1 MVSFEPLAY
10 LWLIYLV
17 YLKLKAIW
25 NCKTNMPFFLEK
37 LKPKSPNLGFLA
49 KIFSHSTNK
58 QTDWLNLVTVCDT
71 WDGSWE
77 GQRLN
82 CRKIRWAKVFPN
94 FIVSNQN
101 LGVSG
106 VPSWE
111 PTPCQAACH
120 TWGNTYY
127 KQNRYGPYPCRT
139 FRVAKKTLISQVT
152 KPTNVETAGKEGL
165 WCLGSLEWQM
175 GLLRGQEVAL
185 NNAMRGGKSPVLS
198 QGKEGRKQSYAESFL
213 IWGVPLKRL
222 RSSNPK

>member
-1 MVSFEPLAY
+1 MR
-10 LWLIYLV
+10 WI
-17 YLKLKAIW
+17 
-25 NCKTNMPFFLEK
+25 
-37 LKPKSPNLGFLA
+37 
-49 KIFSHSTNK
+49 
-58 QTDWLNLVTVCDT
+58 
-71 WDGSWE
+71 WE

-94 FIVSNQN
+94 LIVSNQN

-127 KQNRYGPYPCRT
+127 KQNRYGPYPRRT
-139 FRVAKKTLISQVT
+139 FRVAKKALISQIT

-165 WCLGSLEWQM
+165 WCLGSLDGRWDSS
-175 GLLRGQEVAL
+175 EV
-185 NNAMRGGKSPVLS
+185 RKWSWTGKWGEETVLCWVI
-198 QGKEGRKQSYAESFL
+198 L

-222 RSSNPK
+222 RFSKPK